1 MHFRISIFSRN
12 DITISIKFLQY
23 IYKEIVMFE
32 YSHCMHICAYFCK
45 NAYVYTCLLVF
56 HDIITNIANFN
67 ISYQC
72 EISNILRNS
81 SQLDSF
87 Q

>member
-45 NAYVYTCLLVF
+45 NAYVYTCLLVY

-67 ISYQC
+67 ICSDIMFKLY
-72 EISNILRNS
+72 IPV
-81 SQLDSF
+81 
-87 Q
+87 

>member
-12 DITISIKFLQY
+12 AIKFLQY
-23 IYKEIVMFE
+23 IYKEIVVFE

-45 NAYVYTCLLVF
+45 NVYTCLLVF

-67 ISYQC
+67 ICSDIMFKLY
-72 EISNILRNS
+72 IPV
-81 SQLDSF
+81 
-87 Q
+87 